1 VPTDIQAHA
10 VYDER
15 QASDARPVHV
25 AFAQAL
31 APAAATTIHNT
42 EAIPAA
48 QPMFSG
54 TVEDLT
60 RVERDKRGKVFAA
73 TGRMYHV
80 E

>member
-15 QASDARPVHV
+15 QASEARPVQV
-25 AFAQAL
+25 AFVEAL
-31 APAAATTIHNT
+31 EPTPATTAHDP

-48 QPMFSG
+48 QPMSSG